1 MRKLALL
8 VSLLAL
14 LPSIAPA
21 SGLLWRVDGGR
32 APLYLVGSVHVLPPS
47 AQPFDQKFDI
57 AYAESQVLLFETD
70 IDAISA
76 PETQRKLV
84 SAGVYPTGQTIQNRW
99 PGWLLKEFT
108 EAAEELKL
116 PVEMFYSS
124 KPWLAALS
132 LEMDAYVR
140 QGYDPRYGVDQYFW
154 KRAKGDKKK
163 LITLETAKTQLS
175 IFTDMPDATSENYL
189 AATLENLNE
198 LDYDP
203 AELLEIWTDG
213 DSGELVDVLDELGDV
228 HPDVY
233 RRLISSRNN
242 FWMPTVLDQLD
253 QGRAAMVVVGAL
265 HIPGPDGLI
274 AQLKKKGYKIKK
286 L

>member
-8 VSLLAL
+8 AL
-14 LPSIAPA
+14 LCVLVPGLA
-21 SGLLWRVDGGR
+21 SARGLLWRVDGGR
-32 APLYLVGSVHVLPPS
+32 APVYLVGAMHVLPPN
-47 AQPFDQKFDI
+47 AHPFHKKLDL

-70 IDAISA
+70 VDAIGA
-76 PETQRKLV
+76 TEIQKKLV
-84 SAGVYPTGQTIQNRW
+84 NAGIYPTGQTIQTRW
-99 PGWLLKEFT
+99 PAWLVEEFA
-108 EAAEELKL
+108 EATREMKL

-132 LEMDAYVR
+132 LEMNAYNR
-140 QGYDPRYGVDQYFW
+140 YGYEPQYGVDTYFW
-154 KRAKGDKKK
+154 KRAKGDNKK

-189 AATLENLNE
+189 AATLENLRE
-198 LDYDP
+198 FDYDP
-203 AELLEIWTDG
+203 VELLEIWEDG
-213 DSGELVDVLDELGDV
+213 DTGELVDVLEEMRDT

-242 FWMPTVLDQLD
+242 FWVPTVLDQLD

-274 AQLKKKGYKIKK
+274 AQLQKKGYKIKK